1 MWVPAAL
8 AFIFATV
15 FRRPKCLMVRTV
27 LTVCISVATVIIC
40 LAPHLAALI
49 NATPVLL
56 GDDLLPPPADIA
68 LVVSAYCRTRADLGS
83 GVPS

>member
-1 MWVPAAL
+1 
-8 AFIFATV
+8 
-15 FRRPKCLMVRTV
+15 
-27 LTVCISVATVIIC
+27 

>member
-1 MWVPAAL
+1 MIVGA
-8 AFIFATV
+8 I
-15 FRRPKCLMVRTV
+15 
-27 LTVCISVATVIIC
+27 LTVSISVATVIIC
-40 LAPHLAALI
+40 LAPHLAVLI

-68 LVVSAYCRTRADLGS
+68 LVVSAYCRTPADLGS